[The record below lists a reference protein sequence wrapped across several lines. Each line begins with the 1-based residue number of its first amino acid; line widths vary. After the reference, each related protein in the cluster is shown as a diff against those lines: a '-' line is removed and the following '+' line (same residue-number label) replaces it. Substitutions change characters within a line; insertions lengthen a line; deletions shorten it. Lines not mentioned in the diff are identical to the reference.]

1 LSIEVSN
8 LRFSYGENRVL
19 DDVAFTARDNQI
31 LSVLGPNG
39 VGKTTLFR
47 CILGLLSG
55 YEGQILLDG
64 TDIKGMGIEKIA
76 KLIAYIPQFNY
87 PTFNYS
93 VFDMVLMGTSV
104 QVSAFSSPGKRQ
116 KKLAEGSLERLGI
129 YHLKNRGFTKISG
142 GERQLVLLAR
152 ALAQGAKI
160 LVMDEPTSNLD
171 FGNQVR
177 VLTEIKSLAKEG
189 YTIIQSTHNPD
200 QTFLFSDTIM
210 AMKDGKVLAWGT
222 PAQVFTEDLIYSLYG
237 VEVEMESLYHD
248 QARICIP
255 KNIVEREHLCR
266 VCS

>member
-1 LSIEVSN
+1 MSIEVSE
-8 LRFSYGENRVL
+8 LSFSYGENQVL
-19 DDVAFTARDNQI
+19 DHINFTAENNQL

-47 CILGLLSG
+47 CILGLLNG
-55 YEGQILLDG
+55 YQGQILLDG
-64 TDIKGMGIEKIA
+64 IDIKGLGIEEMA
-76 KLIAYIPQFNY
+76 KLIAYIPQFHY
-87 PTFNYS
+87 PSFNYS

-104 QVSAFSSPGKRQ
+104 QVSAISSPGIKQ
-116 KKLAEGSLERLGI
+116 KKLVEAALERLGI
-129 YHLKNRGFTKISG
+129 CHLKNRGFTRISG

-152 ALAQGAKI
+152 ALVQEAKV

-171 FGNQVR
+171 FGNQIR

-200 QTFLFSDTIM
+200 QTFLFSDKVL

-222 PAQVFTEDLIYSLYG
+222 PGEIFTPDLIYKLYG

-248 QARICIP
+248 QARVCIP
-255 KNIVEREHLCR
+255 KSIVGKEHLYQ

>member
-1 LSIEVSN
+1 
-8 LRFSYGENRVL
+8 
-19 DDVAFTARDNQI
+19 
-31 LSVLGPNG
+31 
-39 VGKTTLFR
+39 
-47 CILGLLSG
+47 
-55 YEGQILLDG
+55 
-64 TDIKGMGIEKIA
+64 
-76 KLIAYIPQFNY
+76 
-87 PTFNYS
+87 
-93 VFDMVLMGTSV
+93 
-104 QVSAFSSPGKRQ
+104 
-116 KKLAEGSLERLGI
+116 
-129 YHLKNRGFTKISG
+129 
-142 GERQLVLLAR
+142 LAR

>member
-1 LSIEVSN
+1 LSIEVAN

-19 DDVAFTARDNQI
+19 DDVTFTACDNQL

-47 CILGLLSG
+47 CILGLLGG

-64 TDIKGMGIEKIA
+64 IDIKGLGIEKMA

-93 VFDMVLMGTSV
+93 VFDMVLMGTTV
-104 QVSAFSSPGKRQ
+104 QVSALSSPGKRQ
-116 KKLAEGSLERLGI
+116 KKLVEGSLQRLGI
-129 YHLKNRGFTKISG
+129 VHLKSRGFARISG
-142 GERQLVLLAR
+142 GERQLVLVAR
-152 ALAQGAKI
+152 ALAQGTKI

-171 FGNQVR
+171 YGNQVR

-189 YTIIQSTHNPD
+189 YTVIQSTHNPD
-200 QTFLFSDTIM
+200 QTFLFSDTVM

-222 PAQVFTEDLIYSLYG
+222 PAEVFTADLIYNLYG
-237 VEVEMESLYHD
+237 VEVELESLYHD
-248 QARICIP
+248 RARVCIP
-255 KNIVEREHLCR
+255 KSIAEGERLCR